1 LEQVE
6 RISMLL
12 EDTKFEKNLKNL
24 NQFQKLLVDIPIE
37 NDVQRKLGERIE
49 YYELIERIKKDL
61 SNPAKYDSLK
71 EQLIRLK
78 EKGYETV
85 EHAKL

>member
-1 LEQVE
+1 
-6 RISMLL
+6 MLL

>member
-1 LEQVE
+1 MEHEEFINFEYSVTDGLEQIE

-37 NDVQRKLGERIE
+37 NDVQRKLG
-49 YYELIERIKKDL
+49 
-61 SNPAKYDSLK
+61 
-71 EQLIRLK
+71 
-78 EKGYETV
+78 
-85 EHAKL
+85 